1 MADFKN
7 DLITAI
13 KEQFEGERTI
23 DNMVTFLLEK
33 GLVDEAT
40 AKKAVVKYNYKRLR
54 RWHNAGYSKEQLSD
68 MYSISVSTVENYL
81 YRTSIAI

>member
-23 DNMVTFLLEK
+23 DNMVTFLIDK
-33 GLVDEAT
+33 GIIDESA

-54 RWHNAGYSKEQLSD
+54 KWHCAGYAKEQLSD
-68 MYSISVSTVENYL
+68 MYSIAVSTVDNYL
-81 YRTSIAI
+81 YRTNITI